1 MQWLTPGQT
10 PQQCS
15 KAMLTNKKI
24 HQSLLPVALL
34 TTITLSSSAVLPIL
48 SIKKLD
54 TDSLFDDQDND
65 NTLKINRLTDI
76 NPNVF
81 YKVFIGTSKDNLQKK
96 SHATRLKYLINDNNQ
111 EKNMFNGAIDTENNY
126 DDDGFRKEQWH
137 NYPRQLDRLNKNLLL
152 NKQLQNIIDMDDLGK
167 LKISDDTRNFNHYL
181 SDDAYGNFDTDIIAE
196 PLLILKIKLA
206 YLTKNMKNDDTDMI
220 PLESMTDNDD
230 NKIREKDAL
239 LENDEKSVVKVKR
252 KEKLNRED
260 ITFLENPS
268 NDKKS
273 IKKRIFSLWSR
284 LQSLSHRGHEL
295 HHRRHLYA
303 FYGLPEDSGGAL
315 TAETR
320 ATFLRPP
327 GSPLR
332 WG

>member
-1 MQWLTPGQT
+1 MSVENCLRGHKYFLLLQ
-10 PQQCS
+10 
-15 KAMLTNKKI
+15 I
-24 HQSLLPVALL
+24 RQSLLPVVLL
-34 TTITLSSSAVLPIL
+34 TTITLSSSTILPIL

-54 TDSLFDDQDND
+54 TDSLLEDQDSD
-65 NTLKINRLTDI
+65 NTLKTNRLTSI
-76 NPNVF
+76 NPSVF
-81 YKVFIGTSKDNLQKK
+81 YKILIESSKDNLQKK
-96 SHATRLKYLINDNNQ
+96 THPARLKYSVDDNNQ
-111 EKNMFNGAIDTENNY
+111 ERNFFDGSIDTENNY
-126 DDDGFRKEQWH
+126 DDEGFRKEQWH

-152 NKQLQNIIDMDDLGK
+152 NKHLEKIINIADLGK
-167 LKISDDTRNFNHYL
+167 AKSSDDTRNLYNYL
-181 SDDAYGNFDTDIIAE
+181 NDDVYGNFDTDIIAE
-196 PLLILKIKLA
+196 PLFILKIKLA
-206 YLTKNMKNDDTDMI
+206 YLNKNIKNDNTDLI
-220 PLESMTDNDD
+220 PLVSSAYDDD
-230 NKIREKDAL
+230 NKIK
-239 LENDEKSVVKVKR
+239 ENDAILGNDDKSVTKVKR
-252 KEKLNRED
+252 KENFNGED
-260 ITFLENPS
+260 ITLLVFFSENLS
-268 NDKKS
+268 SDKKS